1 MDHANGVGDAQ
12 HNDLLRVEHV
22 EGYHDLSTKTK
33 ACFSTIVAKWDAHL
47 YVMVYD
53 DVHVNLGTNPLL
65 FQF

>member
-33 ACFSTIVAKWDAHL
+33 AYFSTVVAKWDALL